1 MSIRFLSSLLIAVV
15 LASGCSSSPVRDI
28 GLDKLSPRK
37 AEQDLS
43 AGLKSYEN
51 GQYQVAAKH
60 LHSALNNGLAFKSDQ
75 VTAYKYLAFVYC
87 VTDRK
92 KQCRTAFKE
101 ALEISPEF
109 QLSAAEAGHPTWG
122 PVFREAQLEQ
132 KRK

>member
-1 MSIRFLSSLLIAVV
+1 MSIRFLSSLLIAVALV
-15 LASGCSSSPVRDI
+15 SACSSGPVREV

-51 GQYQVAAKH
+51 GQYQGAAKH
-60 LHSALNNGLAFKSDQ
+60 LQSALNNGLTFKSDQ

-87 VTDRK
+87 VTDRR

-101 ALEISPEF
+101 ALEINPDL
-109 QLSAAEAGHPTWG
+109 QLGAAEAGHPVWG
-122 PVFREAQLEQ
+122 PVFREARLEQ